1 MNANLV
7 KKTRQLLS
15 FFQFSVVFFLFTQ
28 KVSAQ
33 NCTSTADFNFKESGA
48 GQGIN
53 WTQFPE
59 FTLPFKVVYGGPNAG
74 YKPYEMERRGF
85 SHFSNPNNF
94 NNIPIKNRAFI
105 LYNLVLASPNQPWY
119 LERNPWG
126 NDMKAYERY
135 WDEWI
140 KNIRTTTQN
149 PNELDADLFVFD
161 VERQLKSDAEIID
174 LKKSG
179 FTPASIKTLSDKEFI
194 LAYKKELQNL
204 YAAVSAYFRKNGV
217 INPQKTKV
225 SYYAD
230 APVFNTFINL
240 QGRTWDK
247 WKTDKTA
254 INYLMYDFNKDKV
267 GGNLDNQ
274 QDFLTPSAYYYYD
287 YPHPFAGEYLSYLLF
302 QIEVNRELSDKEQI
316 VFLWQ
321 RYSYT
326 PEFAGRSIKP
336 WMAEAS
342 AIFPFFAGAKGIWLW
357 EDPSS
362 INAGSNLSNYEYNML
377 GMYRL
382 SKFSD
387 MFTGSYD
394 LIETV
399 SAREYNENKQPIWR
413 GVKKGDKIL
422 IAAHNPWA
430 KSATEEVMV
439 TAKYKNWSK
448 RIILKGYETHLCKY
462 DLDDKS
468 TDVDFSNFQVFPNP
482 SADVLQ
488 IKADLVLDSDAEL
501 NIYDMSGR
509 LLKTESLKIAKG
521 GFIESINIKDI
532 KNTNIVLVELKT
544 ANQRIAEK
552 IIIP

>member
-7 KKTRQLLS
+7 KKIRQLNS
-15 FFQFSVVFFLFTQ
+15 FFQFCAFFFLFIQ
-28 KVSAQ
+28 KVSGQ
-33 NCTSTADFNFKESGA
+33 NCASGVDFNFKASGP

-59 FTLPFKVVYGGPNAG
+59 FNLPFKVIYGGPGAG
-74 YKPYEMERRGF
+74 YRPYEMERRGF

-94 NNIPIKNRAFI
+94 NNIPTKNRAFI
-105 LYNLVLASPNQPWY
+105 LYNVVLASPNQPWY

-140 KNIRTTTQN
+140 QNIRNTTQN
-149 PNELDADLFVFD
+149 TSELDADLFVFD
-161 VERQLKSDAEIID
+161 VERQLKSDAEILD

-179 FTPASIKTLSDKEFI
+179 YTPANIKILPDKDFI
-194 LAYKKELQNL
+194 IAYKKELQAL
-204 YAAVSAYFRKNGV
+204 YASVSVYFRKKGI
-217 INPQKTKV
+217 INAQKTKV

-230 APVFNTFINL
+230 SPVYNTFINL
-240 QGRTWDK
+240 QGKTWDK
-247 WKTDKTA
+247 WKSDKTA
-254 INYLMYDFNKDKV
+254 INYLIYDFGANKV
-267 GGNLDNQ
+267 GGGLYQQ
-274 QDFLTPSAYYYYD
+274 QDFLTPSAYFYYD

-302 QIEVNRELSDKEQI
+302 QIEINRELSPKEQI

-326 PEFAGRSIKP
+326 PEFAGRNIKP
-336 WMAEAS
+336 YMAEAM

-362 INAGSNLSNYEYNML
+362 IGASSDLSNYEYNML

-387 MFTGSYD
+387 MFTGNFD
-394 LIETV
+394 IVETV
-399 SAREYNENKQPIWR
+399 SARDYNENKQPIWR
-413 GVKKGDKIL
+413 GVKKGNNIL

-430 KSATEEVMV
+430 KSATDEVV
-439 TAKYKNWSK
+439 VSVKYKNWSK
-448 RIILKGYETHLCKY
+448 KITLKGYETHLCKY
-462 DLDDKS
+462 DLADKS
-468 TDVDFSNFQVFPNP
+468 IDVDFSNFQVFPNP
-482 SADVLQ
+482 SAEVLQ
-488 IKADLVLDSDAEL
+488 VKADLIFDSDAEL
-501 NIYDMSGR
+501 NIYDMTGR
-509 LLKTESLKIAKG
+509 LLKTESLKIGKG
-521 GFIESINIKDI
+521 GFTKSINIKDI
-532 KNTNIVLVELKT
+532 RNTNIVLVELKT